1 MTPAPCIQDL
11 SDEQL
16 SELYAWPQS
25 RTLRCNL
32 VLNSENDVKG
42 TDGTS
47 LSLTNKEDR
56 RLLRIIRADADV
68 VISGAESIRA
78 EGWFLPPHGRLC
90 VLSLSGVLPWETC
103 PDRSR
108 VFVYQSVESLIHGLR
123 QHELSIL
130 CEGGSVTAELLA
142 QHYGFDEIAL
152 SFADSLAVSPL
163 PEVLIQDDNFDL
175 VFHMRDL
182 EHNMAF
188 GLWRRA
194 A

>member
-1 MTPAPCIQDL
+1 MDTVPNIQDF
-11 SDEQL
+11 SDGQL
-16 SELYAWPQS
+16 SEFYAWPQS

-32 VLNSENDVKG
+32 VLNSQNDVKG
-42 TDGTS
+42 QDGTS
-47 LSLTNKEDR
+47 LSLTNNEDR

-68 VISGAESIRA
+68 VISGAQSIRA

-108 VFVYQSVESLIHGLR
+108 VFVYQSAKSLLRGLL
-123 QHELSIL
+123 QNELRIL
-130 CEGGSVTAELLA
+130 CEGGLITAELLA
-142 QHYGFDEIAL
+142 QQYGFDELAL
-152 SFADSLAVSPL
+152 SFSDSTSVSPP
-163 PEVLIQDDNFDL
+163 PEVLLQDAVFDL
-175 VFHMRDL
+175 VTHLHDQ

>member
-1 MTPAPCIQDL
+1 MDTVPNIQDL

-32 VLNSENDVKG
+32 VLNSQIDITGK
-42 TDGTS
+42 DGTS
-47 LSLTNKEDR
+47 LSLTNIEDR
-56 RLLRIIRADADV
+56 RLLKIIRADADV
-68 VISGAESIRA
+68 VISGAQSIRA

-103 PDRSR
+103 PDRTR
-108 VFVYQSVESLIHGLR
+108 VFVYQSVESLLHGLL
-123 QHELSIL
+123 HNELKIL
-130 CEGGSVTAELLA
+130 CEGGLITAELLA
-142 QHYGFDEIAL
+142 QQYGFDELAL
-152 SFADSLAVSPL
+152 SFSDSTSVSPP
-163 PEVLIQDDNFDL
+163 PEVLLQDAVFDL
-175 VFHMRDL
+175 VTHMNDQ